1 MRHISVLLLILFI
14 SFCGGSE
21 VSNNESLISST
32 TTTTTVAD
40 STTTSTTT
48 TTVANSTT
56 TSTTTTTVATVDYPQ
71 LTISEIS
78 SSISEYD
85 RDDWNHWID
94 ENGDCQNTRHEVLI
108 EESFETVT
116 YLSLIHISEPT
127 RPS

>member
-1 MRHISVLLLILFI
+1 MRRISKLFLILLI

-21 VSNNESLISST
+21 VSNNETLISST

-40 STTTSTTT
+40 
-48 TTVANSTT
+48 STT

-94 ENGDCQNTRHEVLI
+94 ENGDCQILDTK
-108 EESFETVT
+108 F
-116 YLSLIHISEPT
+116 
-127 RPS
+127 